1 MTPNQ
6 KRLLD
11 ALRERGG
18 VSDRYGRI
26 LAEGKSYPAE
36 TVLWSFHH
44 GWISS
49 DGERVTL
56 TELGRRE
63 IEKELAE
70 E

>member
-6 KRLLD
+6 RKLL
-11 ALRERGG
+11 AGLRACGG
-18 VSDRYGRI
+18 VRTAYGQVV
-26 LAEGKSYPAE
+26 AEGERHPPE
-36 TVLWSFHH
+36 TVLWSFLH

-49 DGERVTL
+49 DGKRVTL

-70 E
+70 